1 MIQGKI
7 DFNSPGPSTVCCE
20 ENAISPRLSSFYFH
34 ILIVKLMLKIT
45 RKCDLRSSKL
55 EFMERD

>member
-20 ENAISPRLSSFYFH
+20 ENAISPRLTSFYFH
-34 ILIVKLMLKIT
+34 IIIVELMLRLRI
-45 RKCDLRSSKL
+45 KCECVLQN
-55 EFMERD
+55 